1 MTKIYTGSRKNAHC
15 RLNLRSGNGQFWINQ
30 QTYEAYFCQNQIAML
45 QCVSLPSRLLECA
58 QSVDVNVRVH
68 GGGKVSQAYA
78 VRLAL
83 ARALADQKHFYRRVL
98 KPQGVLTRD
107 PRKKER
113 KKCGLKKAR
122 KAGQYSKR

>member
-1 MTKIYTGSRKNAHC
+1 MKKIYTGSRKNARC
-15 RLNLRSGNGQFWINQ
+15 RLSLRSGSGQFWVNQ
-30 QTYEAYFCQNQIAML
+30 QPYETYFKKQIPLM
-45 QCVSLPSRLLECA
+45 QCVSLPARLLECG
-58 QSVDVNVRVH
+58 QSVDINVRIH
-68 GGGKVSQAYA
+68 GGGQVSQAYA
-78 VRLAL
+78 INLAL
-83 ARALADQKHFYRRVL
+83 ARALAEEKHFYRRVL

>member
-1 MTKIYTGSRKNAHC
+1 MKKIYTGSRKNASC
-15 RLNLRSGNGQFWINQ
+15 RLNLRPGNGQFWINQ
-30 QTYEAYFCQNQIAML
+30 QSYHTYFNGQIPNL
-45 QCVSLPSRLLECA
+45 QCVRLPLRLLECG
-58 QSVDVNVRVH
+58 QTIDVNVRVH

-78 VRLAL
+78 VSLAL
-83 ARALADQKHFYRRVL
+83 ARALADQKYFYRRLL

-122 KAGQYSKR
+122 KAGQFSKR